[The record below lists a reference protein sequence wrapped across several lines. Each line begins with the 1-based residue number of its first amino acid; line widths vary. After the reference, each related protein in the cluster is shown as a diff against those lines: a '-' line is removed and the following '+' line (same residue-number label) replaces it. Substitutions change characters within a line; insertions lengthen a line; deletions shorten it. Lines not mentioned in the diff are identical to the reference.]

1 MKIARSLFITD
12 YADENDEVVNEIVIS
27 FDKEEETI
35 RVRINPDQMLLVLR
49 QMSAILWARF
59 TLVPRSCKL

>member
-1 MKIARSLFITD
+1 MKVARSLFITD

-35 RVRINPDQMLLVLR
+35 RVRINSDQMLLVLR
-49 QMSAILWARF
+49 QMTAIIWHRYKLE
-59 TLVPRSCKL
+59 PRE